1 MSQAKHWCFTINNY
15 TQDEIDHLRGLYE
28 ASAEEKKI
36 RYLVFQQEKGENET
50 PHLQGY
56 ISYSKRYRL
65 GPVKEMVGNRA
76 HLEVSRGTPTQ
87 NRDYCTKE
95 DTRVENTHYEEF
107 GDFPGG
113 SGTRSDL
120 EEFKEAVRGGCLD
133 LKVLRDEHSE
143 VMAKYRQWAH
153 EFVSDN
159 TPMPEIPEHP
169 LNEWQLLMDAK
180 LSEEPNDREIM
191 FIVDAVGN
199 KGKTWYA
206 KHYCRKVDTAFLL
219 EPSKKADMAYA
230 LPSNVTHLFVN
241 LTRSQA
247 ETSEY
252 LYSFLESVKDGV
264 IFSSKYHSEMKHISN
279 CHVIVM
285 MNTNPMEH
293 LLSTD
298 RITKITI

>member
-1 MSQAKHWCFTINNY
+1 
-15 TQDEIDHLRGLYE
+15 
-28 ASAEEKKI
+28 
-36 RYLVFQQEKGENET
+36 
-50 PHLQGY
+50 
-56 ISYSKRYRL
+56 
-65 GPVKEMVGNRA
+65 
-76 HLEVSRGTPTQ
+76 
-87 NRDYCTKE
+87 
-95 DTRVENTHYEEF
+95 
-107 GDFPGG
+107 
-113 SGTRSDL
+113 
-120 EEFKEAVRGGCLD
+120 
-133 LKVLRDEHSE
+133 
-143 VMAKYRQWAH
+143 
-153 EFVSDN
+153 
-159 TPMPEIPEHP
+159 
-169 LNEWQLLMDAK
+169 MDAK

-191 FIVDAVGN
+191 FVVDTVGN